1 MAFESW
7 THVPGHVPS
16 LQSQACSGDGAVES
30 GVEVRREPHAK
41 GSLAIVK
48 ELARR
53 L

>member
-1 MAFESW
+1 MWLLNSW

-16 LQSQACSGDGAVES
+16 LQPQACSGHLSKAR
-30 GVEVRREPHAK
+30 EVRREPHAK